1 MKNPLNKVGI
11 TFGIVLA
18 IYYILFNCT
27 LFFTDQTL
35 FANKFVGF
43 FNIGITIILGVLTV
57 YIARKKVGGYVT
69 FKEAFTPFLIAI
81 AIGVTANY
89 IVYNILFNLVDPS
102 AKDLINKALYDMLV
116 ETLAN
121 SGLPQEQINEQLA
134 KSKELNLF
142 DPQKQ
147 LFMWSGSI
155 LRNSILG
162 LLLAAIFKNKSE
174 FTTLPKTDD
183 EQEIAPSDS
192 NS

>member
-18 IYYILFNCT
+18 IYYLLFNCT

-102 AKDLINKALYDMLV
+102 AKDLINKVLYDMLV
-116 ETLAN
+116 ETLDN
-121 SGLPQEQINEQLA
+121 SGLPQEQINEQLT

-147 LFMWSGSI
+147 IFMWSGSI
-155 LRNSILG
+155 LRNCILG

-174 FTTLPKTDD
+174 FTPLAHTDAQQATT
-183 EQEIAPSDS
+183 ETDS

>member
-11 TFGIVLA
+11 IFGIVLA

-43 FNIGITIILGVLTV
+43 FNMAIIIIIGVLCVFT
-57 YIARKKVGGYVT
+57 AKRKMGGYVT
-69 FKEAFTPFLIAI
+69 FREAFTPFLVMIV
-81 AIGVTANY
+81 IGVTVNY
-89 IVYNILFNLVDPS
+89 LMYNILFNLVDPS
-102 AKDLINKALYDMLV
+102 AKELINKVLYDMLV
-116 ETLAN
+116 ETLNN
-121 SGLPQEQINEQLA
+121 SGLPQEQITEQLTKA
-134 KSKELNLF
+134 KAISQFEPKS
-142 DPQKQ
+142 Q
-147 LFMWSGSI
+147 LFMWAGSI

-174 FTTLPKTDD
+174 FTDTNNEEAQQASTATD
-183 EQEIAPSDS
+183 Q

>member
-43 FNIGITIILGVLTV
+43 FNMAIIIIIGILCVFT
-57 YIARKKVGGYVT
+57 AKRRMGGYLT
-69 FKEAFTPFLIAI
+69 FREAFTPFLIMI
-81 AIGVTANY
+81 AIGVTVNFAL
-89 IVYNILFNLVDPS
+89 YNILFQLVDPS
-102 AKDLINKALYDMLV
+102 AKDVINKVLNDMLV
-116 ETLAN
+116 ETLNN
-121 SGLPQEQINEQLA
+121 SGLPQAQIDEQFA
-134 KSKELNLF
+134 KAKELNQF
-142 DPQKQ
+142 EPKSQ
-147 LFMWSGSI
+147 LFMWAGSI

-174 FTTLPKTDD
+174 FTNPAPVA
-183 EQEIAPSDS
+183 EQEETAAKDQ
-192 NS
+192 

>member
-43 FNIGITIILGVLTV
+43 FNMAIIIIIGVLCV
-57 YIARKKVGGYVT
+57 FAAKRKMGGYLT
-69 FKEAFTPFLIAI
+69 FREAFTPFLIMI
-81 AIGVTANY
+81 AIGVTVNFAM
-89 IVYNILFNLVDPS
+89 YNILFQLVDPS
-102 AKDLINKALYDMLV
+102 AKDVINKVLNDMLV
-116 ETLAN
+116 ETLNN
-121 SGLPQEQINEQLA
+121 SGLPQAQIDEQFA
-134 KSKELNLF
+134 KAKELNQF
-142 DPQKQ
+142 EPKSQ
-147 LFMWSGSI
+147 LFMWAGSI

-174 FTTLPKTDD
+174 FTNPTPVA
-183 EQEIAPSDS
+183 EQEETAAKDQ
-192 NS
+192 

>member
-43 FNIGITIILGVLTV
+43 FNMAIIIIIGVLCV
-57 YIARKKVGGYVT
+57 FAAKRRMGGYLT
-69 FKEAFTPFLIAI
+69 FREAFTPFLIMI
-81 AIGVTANY
+81 AIGVTVNFAM
-89 IVYNILFNLVDPS
+89 YNILFQLVDPS
-102 AKDLINKALYDMLV
+102 AKDVINKVLNDMLV
-116 ETLAN
+116 ETLNN
-121 SGLPQEQINEQLA
+121 SGLPQSQIDEQFA
-134 KSKELNLF
+134 KAKELNQF
-142 DPQKQ
+142 EPKSQ
-147 LFMWSGSI
+147 LFMWAGSI

-174 FTTLPKTDD
+174 FTNPAPVV
-183 EQEIAPSDS
+183 EQEETAAKDQ
-192 NS
+192 